1 MDGYRGMWGEGM
13 ADIEKVVKAL
23 EQCTVGSPSCDGCP
37 YDINSSKCMF
47 LLHTDALDLLKE
59 QRETIDELTSAAK
72 ALKQIVH
79 CRDCKHQVDRGRKYK
94 ECDQHF
100 IIAKDDWFCADG
112 ERRTE

>member
-79 CRDCKHQVDRGRKYK
+79 CRDCRKVEVCCRRGT
-94 ECDQHF
+94 D
-100 IIAKDDWFCADG
+100 DPDWFCADG